1 MEIDIYSAA
10 DFNRQLDRIMY
21 RRCIVLKETYLIT
34 GAGTGFGKGIAFGL
48 AEAGKKVIAGVETM
62 SEISMLIKEAEDKEL
77 ELIVEKLDITDPID
91 RERAATW
98 DVDIL
103 LNNAGISLG
112 GSLVDIPEEI
122 LRQQFE
128 INVFGTILLIQQV
141 ARNMVRKKRG
151 KIVFVS
157 SVHGLIADPFSGP
170 YCGSKHALEAF
181 AQSLKYELQEF
192 RVEVAVINPGP
203 FLTGFN
209 DREFEAHKRWRDD
222 PSERLFDYEKLA
234 FPYEQIDDITPVV
247 KESIEILTGA
257 NKDYRNVVPKAM
269 KAMVKKRQ
277 DDLWDMK
284 SDDELGKRHDKIKKS
299 YDIEPATTVTEGI
312 VGKIK
317 DKLTGE

>member
-1 MEIDIYSAA
+1 M
-10 DFNRQLDRIMY
+10 
-21 RRCIVLKETYLIT
+21 KETYLIT

-48 AEAGKKVIAGVETM
+48 AQAGKRVIAGVETM
-62 SEISMLIKEAEDKEL
+62 SEVSMIMKEAEDKKL
-77 ELIVEKLDITDPID
+77 ELIVEKLDITDSID

-112 GSLVDIPEEI
+112 GSLVDMPEEI
-122 LRQQFE
+122 LRKEFE
-128 INVFGTILLIQQV
+128 INVFGTILLTQIL
-141 ARNMVRKKRG
+141 AKNMVKKKKG

-157 SVHGLIADPFSGP
+157 SVHGIFADAFSGP
-170 YCGSKHALEAF
+170 YCGTKYALEAF
-181 AQSLKYELQEF
+181 AESLKYELQEF

-209 DREFEAHKRWRDD
+209 DREYESYKLWRDD
-222 PSERLFDYEKLA
+222 PSQRLFEYEKLA

-247 KESIEILTGA
+247 KESIEVLTGA
-257 NKDYRNVVPKAM
+257 NKDFRNIIPKAM
-269 KAMVKKRQ
+269 KALAKKRQ
-277 DDLWDMK
+277 ADVWDMK
-284 SDDELGKRHDKIKKS
+284 SDDELGKRHAKIKKA
-299 YDIEPATTVTEGI
+299 YDMEPATTLTEGI